1 MARSPSSPKAAALLL
16 LLPLLL
22 LCAGAAT
29 LAAAQAQPLASSQA
43 KALLRVRRL
52 LGYPPALEPLRRA
65 PDPCALPPAPSLTVA
80 LGPRR
85 P

>member
-1 MARSPSSPKAAALLL
+1 MARSHSSPKAAALLL
-16 LLPLLL
+16 LL
-22 LCAGAAT
+22 LCAGTAT
-29 LAAAQAQPLASSQA
+29 LPAAQAQPLASSQA